1 MIDDIKEEFS
11 PEDNP
16 DLIHLQGLFPH
27 LDKGDM
33 ESVSSKFVRRLVK
46 NKEQIFDQDEPSDEL
61 FLILQG
67 KVRIIRRGVDG
78 QEATLASLKEGDF
91 FGELSIFTGQPRSAA
106 AVAAENGELM
116 VLNREDFLLAI
127 RSSPSMGLKIM
138 EELSLRLLEADRTIA
153 SLLWDNAYQKIL
165 LGIERITQTE
175 GVAKGH
181 AMVIKRRVTHQ
192 EIADMA
198 GVSRETASRIMSYL
212 KKAGAVVPSGRNVI
226 VRESAIPPAFS
237 A

>member
-1 MIDDIKEEFS
+1 MNDEKKEGFS
-11 PEDNP
+11 AEDNP
-16 DLIHLQGLFPH
+16 DLIHLQNLFPH
-27 LDKGDM
+27 LDQGDM
-33 ESVSSKFVRRLVK
+33 EAFSSKFVRRQVK

-67 KVRIIRRGVDG
+67 KIRIIRRGVDG
-78 QEATLASLKEGDF
+78 QEATLAILKEGDF

-106 AVAAENGELM
+106 AVAAEHGELM
-116 VLNREDFLLAI
+116 VLSRDDFLQAV

-165 LGIERITQTE
+165 LGLERLTQTE
-175 GVAKGH
+175 GIPKGH

-212 KKAGAVVPSGRNVI
+212 KKSGAVVPSGSNVI
-226 VRESAIPPAFS
+226 VRESAIPQAFIP
-237 A
+237 